1 MRGRDYQAAALRPM
15 RDAVCV
21 DRGRDYQAR
30 VCVQGDKQ
38 HWVAVSVPSVRR
50 KRVRRRC
57 MCKLTQIGYS
67 VEYTVSSVH
76 RTLYLVYMSQTKTGT
91 TAHTVTQSPGLRA
104 GNICQIRGV
113 LPLRTGGES
122 GSPTRHASGRTGGS
136 TRWPMAITPSARCC
150 ARALSNTP
158 FRSRSSSPAATV
170 RPV

>member
-1 MRGRDYQAAALRPM
+1 MRPMRGRDYQAAALRPM

-21 DRGRDYQAR
+21 DRCRDYQAR

-76 RTLYLVYMSQTKTGT
+76 RTLYLVYMSQTNGKRE
-91 TAHTVTQSPGLRA
+91 TAHTSDVTALTRA
-104 GNICQIRGV
+104 V
-113 LPLRTGGES
+113 
-122 GSPTRHASGRTGGS
+122 
-136 TRWPMAITPSARCC
+136 
-150 ARALSNTP
+150 
-158 FRSRSSSPAATV
+158 
-170 RPV
+170 

>member
-21 DRGRDYQAR
+21 DRCRDYQAR

-76 RTLYLVYMSQTKTGT
+76 RTLYLVYMSQTNGKRE
-91 TAHTVTQSPGLRA
+91 TAHTVTHSHPEGLRA

-136 TRWPMAITPSARCC
+136 TRWPMAITPITICSVLR
-150 ARALSNTP
+150 ARAFQYSFP
-158 FRSRSSSPAATV
+158 
-170 RPV
+170 